1 MSMYR
6 SRADDGDASLVGHLD
21 HLPGL
26 GLGDALSDDGDG
38 VDLET
43 QLNETFMFGYAL

>member
-1 MSMYR
+1 MYR

-26 GLGDALSDDGDG
+26 GLGDSFSYDGDG

-43 QLNETFMFGYAL
+43 QSNETFMFGNKL